1 MTEDKNHQ
9 SNLPE
14 SDLPSKLAKPAQR
27 ALAGAGFV
35 RLEQLTKVSEDEV
48 LKLHGMGLKALDQL
62 RRVLAERGLSF
73 AGTSY
78 SLDEDIK
85 PLYQRLLDCWNQR
98 TAEGYA
104 ELFSEDGNVVGFD
117 GSQMNGR
124 REIASELGRI
134 FADHQTATYVAKVR
148 EVRFLTSEVAVL
160 RAVVGMVP
168 PGQNDINPA
177 VNAVQTLVAVSGEG
191 GWRIALFQNT
201 PAAYHGRPELAE
213 ALTEEL
219 RELL

>member
-1 MTEDKNHQ
+1 M
-9 SNLPE
+9 SNIRSGP
-14 SDLPSKLAKPAQR
+14 
-27 ALAGAGFV
+27 
-35 RLEQLTKVSEDEV
+35 DEEV
-48 LKLHGMGLKALDQL
+48 I
-62 RRVLAERGLSF
+62 
-73 AGTSY
+73 
-78 SLDEDIK
+78 SLF
-85 PLYQRLLDCWNQR
+85 QALLDCWNRR

-134 FADHQTATYVAKVR
+134 FSDHQTATYVAKVR
-148 EVRFLTSEVAVL
+148 EVRFLTGDVAVL

-177 VNAVQTLVAVSGEG
+177 ANAVQTLVAVRGEEP
-191 GWRIALFQNT
+191 WRIAVFHNT
-201 PAAYHGRPELAE
+201 PAAYHGRPELAQQ
-213 ALTEEL
+213 LTEEL

>member
-1 MTEDKNHQ
+1 MPEDNSKKRT
-9 SNLPE
+9 PE
-14 SDLPSKLAKPAQR
+14 SDLPAGLARPAQR
-27 ALAGAGFV
+27 ALAGAGYT
-35 RLEQLTKVSEDEV
+35 RLEQLTRVTEDEV
-48 LKLHGMGLKALDQL
+48 LELHGMGHKALDQL
-62 RRVLAERGLSF
+62 RRALVEKGLSF
-73 AGTSY
+73 ADTSY
-78 SLDEDIK
+78 PQDEDIK
-85 PLYQRLLDCWNQR
+85 SLYQRLLDCWNQR

-134 FADHQTATYVAKVR
+134 FADHQIATYVAKVR
-148 EVRFLTSEVAVL
+148 EVRFLTGEVAVL

-177 VNAVQTLVAVSGEG
+177 ANAVQTLVAVRGEEP
-191 GWRIALFQNT
+191 WRIAVFHNT

-213 ALTEEL
+213 ALTEDL